1 MNKRVYHNY
10 SAFTENAEIGL
21 INPLYPPILGDF
33 LKAGGHPQTPGR
45 KCPAS
50 LFQRS
55 RIRIEIA
62 KIVFINPLIP
72 HFWGIF
78 KAGGHPQTPGRKY
91 PAPLFQRSLIIS

>member
-55 RIRIEIA
+55 RIRIENA
-62 KIVFINPLIP
+62 EIVSINPLNPPILGD
-72 HFWGIF
+72 F
-78 KAGGHPQTPGRKY
+78 
-91 PAPLFQRSLIIS
+91 L